1 MAVIILAA
9 IVLIAIVWVIATVNN
24 FKRLEIK
31 IDEALSGIE
40 VALEKRYDMLTKL
53 MDTAKGYMAHENDIF
68 TKVVN
73 LRKGMS
79 VRDLITT
86 DVQLSDMA
94 GRLFA
99 VAEAYPELRSSQVF
113 VELSEGIRDAEEH
126 LQAARRV
133 YNSNVTA
140 YNTAISMF
148 PASLLAGGRTQK
160 DFYEAED
167 AKHEDVKISF

>member
-1 MAVIILAA
+1 MAIIILEA

-86 DVQLSDMA
+86 DVQLSDID
-94 GRLFA
+94 RKS
-99 VAEAYPELRSSQVF
+99 VV
-113 VELSEGIRDAEEH
+113 
-126 LQAARRV
+126 
-133 YNSNVTA
+133 
-140 YNTAISMF
+140 
-148 PASLLAGGRTQK
+148 
-160 DFYEAED
+160 
-167 AKHEDVKISF
+167 